1 MTSGEPVAVSHSG
14 AGPVARGRAADARRR
29 QPRLWLLILPALA
42 LLGCVFVAPLLQMLN
57 LSISIRGIEN
67 YATVLRDDA
76 VLTVLGRTFWVSAV
90 VTLTS
95 LLLGYPVAYLMLR
108 SSETVR
114 YIVALLIVLPLW
126 TSVLVRT
133 YAWIVILGRQ
143 GIVNK
148 ALMWIG
154 ATDQPLTLLYNRTS
168 MMIGMIHIMLPF
180 MVLPLYA
187 VMQRIDMRLLPAA
200 ATLGAGR
207 TAGFLLVFLPL
218 SMPGVLAGSLLV
230 FILSIGFFVTPALL
244 GGLRET
250 TYVMLIEQQV
260 SRLLNWPL
268 ASAMSIILLLATL
281 ALVLVY
287 NRVLANGTLVMSV
300 TGRLTLLAMRLL
312 QVWITLARRF
322 TKTRRREDSP
332 TARSSSRQT
341 PPKERHLI
349 VNLLG
354 WTVVFFIIAP
364 ILIIFPLAFSSAPYL
379 AFPPPGYSLRWF
391 TNYFSRMDWI
401 TPTITSFEVAVI
413 TTVLATVLGT
423 MASVALVRSSFPGK
437 KVALGLILAPMILPT
452 VIVALGLYAI
462 YAKLGLIGTRAGLVL
477 AHTALAIPYVVVVV
491 SAALQ
496 RVDPALE
503 QAAWTMGASR
513 FVAFRRITLPL
524 IQPGI
529 LTAALFA
536 FVASFDEVVVALFVS
551 GTTATTLPKR
561 LWDGIRE
568 EIDPTIAAVATLLI
582 CLSLAA
588 MGLTEILRRRA
599 KARGA
604 ATGEAFIR

>member
-1 MTSGEPVAVSHSG
+1 MIQSEPVAMQPGVGTVAPNHV
-14 AGPVARGRAADARRR
+14 AGVRRHG
-29 QPRLWLLILPALA
+29 PRLWLLAVPALV
-42 LLGCVFVAPLLQMLN
+42 LLGCVFVAPLFQMLN
-57 LSISIRGIEN
+57 LSLSARGIEN
-67 YATVLRDDA
+67 YASVLRDDA
-76 VLTVLGRTFWVSAV
+76 VLTVLGRTFWISAT

-95 LLLGYPVAYLMLR
+95 LFLGYPVAYLMLR
-108 SSETVR
+108 SSDTVR

-126 TSVLVRT
+126 TSILVRT

-154 ATDQPLTLLYNRTS
+154 ATDQPLTLLYNRSS

-187 VMQRIDMRLLPAA
+187 VMQRIDLRLLPAA

-260 SRLLNWPL
+260 SKLLNWPL

-281 ALVLVY
+281 VLVLVY
-287 NRVLANGTLVMSV
+287 NRVLANGALVTSTM
-300 TGRLTLLAMRLL
+300 GRVTLLAMRLL
-312 QVWITLARRF
+312 RVWMSLAPRF
-322 TKTRRREDSP
+322 LQME
-332 TARSSSRQT
+332 SRT
-341 PPKERHLI
+341 GVRATPGAKPRKPPKERHLL
-349 VNLLG
+349 VKLLG
-354 WTVVFFIIAP
+354 WTVVFFIVAP

-391 TNYFSRMDWI
+391 ANYFSRMDWI
-401 TPTITSFEVAVI
+401 TPTITSFEVAAV
-413 TTVLATVLGT
+413 TTILATVLGT

-437 KVALGLILAPMILPT
+437 KAALGLILAPMILPT

-462 YAKLGLIGTRAGLVL
+462 YAKLGLIGTRTGLVL
-477 AHTALAIPYVVVVV
+477 AHTVLAIPYVVVVV

-524 IQPGI
+524 IKPGI

-536 FVASFDEVVVALFVS
+536 FVASFDEVVVAIFVA

-561 LWDGIRE
+561 MWDGIRE
-568 EIDPTIAAVATLLI
+568 EIDPTIAAVATLLV

-588 MGLTEILRRRA
+588 MGLTELLRRRA